1 LLERKWHHPIPEVM
15 AMLLKRLLD
24 PTRVRKIQ
32 GSFSWIDHRFITAGF
47 LSDLSTLEILLYLF
61 LVAVSDRNGLS
72 FYHDDRIASLLK
84 IDLVSLG
91 KARED
96 LVQRSLLA
104 YEAPLYQVLSLPPEL
119 VLLPS
124 RQERAKR
131 EQEKARHFFKTIQ
144 EVLK

>member
-1 LLERKWHHPIPEVM
+1 MPIKKLLRPERI
-15 AMLLKRLLD
+15 
-24 PTRVRKIQ
+24 RKIE

-47 LSDLSTLEILLYLF
+47 LPDLSTLEILLYLF

-72 FYHDDRIASLLK
+72 FYHDDRISSLLK

-91 KARED
+91 KAREG

-104 YEAPLYQVLSLPPEL
+104 YEAPLYQVLSLPPEP

-124 RQERAKR
+124 REEQAKR
-131 EQEKARHFFKTIQ
+131 EHEKARHFFKTIQ

>member
-1 LLERKWHHPIPEVM
+1 MPIKKLLRPERI
-15 AMLLKRLLD
+15 
-24 PTRVRKIQ
+24 RKIE
-32 GSFSWIDHRFITAGF
+32 GSFSWIDHRFITGGF
-47 LSDLSTLEILLYLF
+47 LSDLSIMEILLYLF

-84 IDLVSLG
+84 IDLASLG
-91 KARED
+91 KAREG

-104 YEAPLYQVLSLPPEL
+104 YEPPLYQVLSLPSEP

-124 RQERAKR
+124 REEWAKI
-131 EQEKARHFFKTIQ
+131 EHEKARHFFKQIQ

>member
-1 LLERKWHHPIPEVM
+1 MPIKKLLRPERI
-15 AMLLKRLLD
+15 
-24 PTRVRKIQ
+24 RKIE

-47 LSDLSTLEILLYLF
+47 LPDLSTLEILLYLF

-91 KARED
+91 KAREG

-104 YEAPLYQVLSLPPEL
+104 YEAPLYQVLSLPPEP

-124 RQERAKR
+124 REERTKR
-131 EQEKARHFFKTIQ
+131 EQEKALHFFKTIQ